1 MLFFCLRGVVLQA
14 KMSVGFFLDK
24 VVMVLWLRQA
34 QGVQRLVLRMILR
47 GLVEF
52 ANL

>member
-1 MLFFCLRGVVLQA
+1 
-14 KMSVGFFLDK
+14 MSVGFFLDK